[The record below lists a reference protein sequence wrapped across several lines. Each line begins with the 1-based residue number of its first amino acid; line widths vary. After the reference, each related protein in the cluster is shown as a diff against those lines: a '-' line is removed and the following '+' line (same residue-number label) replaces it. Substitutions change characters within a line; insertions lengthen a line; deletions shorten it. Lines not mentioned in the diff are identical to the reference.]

1 MKLSI
6 HIACAAALA
15 VVAASGT
22 ALAGHG
28 KVGLWQVTT
37 KMDMSDMPQIPPDQA
52 EKMRAMGIHIPSNG
66 VFTTTHCMT
75 AEEVAMD
82 KPPPALAHRKEC
94 SMQNFKTE
102 GQNVSA
108 DMVCSGKEM
117 NGNGHFTLAYDTPE
131 HYAGKVT
138 FSGAARGHPMTTTT
152 TFEAKWVS
160 ADCKGA
166 VK

>member
-1 MKLSI
+1 MRLSI
-6 HIACAAALA
+6 RIAGAAALA
-15 VVAASGT
+15 VVAASGA

-28 KVGLWQVTT
+28 KVGLWQITT
-37 KMDMSDMPQIPPDQA
+37 KMDMSGMPQIPPDQA
-52 EKMRAMGIHIPSNG
+52 AKMRAMGVETPSNG
-66 VFTTTHCMT
+66 IFTTTHCMT

-82 KPPPALAHRKEC
+82 KPPSALAHGKEC
-94 SMQNFKTE
+94 AMQNLKTE

-117 NGNGHFTLAYDTPE
+117 NGKGHFTLAYDTLE
-131 HYAGKVT
+131 HYTGKVT

-166 VK
+166 AK